1 MSQQEVT
8 ELRADLTE
16 LLEQDPTI
24 TTSHI
29 ARKIGFSKG
38 TVCRFRKGVY
48 TGNNELIASK
58 IAEYIGSHRIAQKQ
72 ISGELK
78 QIWIVRT
85 STDNIKLVRTR
96 RALDKALATTPE
108 PHVITMWL
116 GMQDIRD
123 VFFSTGSLPNE

>member
-1 MSQQEVT
+1 MNDAEIIRSEFDAL
-8 ELRADLTE
+8 LR
-16 LLEQDPTI
+16 QDPQL
-24 TTSHI
+24 SLSLV

-38 TVCRFRKGVY
+38 TVCRFRKGIY
-48 TGNNELIASK
+48 TGNNELIAAK

-78 QIWIVRT
+78 QIWMVRT

-108 PHVITMWL
+108 AHVITMWL

>member
-1 MSQQEVT
+1 MNDAEIIRA
-8 ELRADLTE
+8 EFDALLR
-16 LLEQDPTI
+16 QDPQL
-24 TTSHI
+24 SLSLV

-38 TVCRFRKGVY
+38 TVCRFRKGIY
-48 TGNNELIASK
+48 TGNNELIAAK

-96 RALDKALATTPE
+96 RALDKALAATPE
-108 PHVITMWL
+108 AHVITMWL

-123 VFFSTGSLPNE
+123 VFFSTGSLPHE

>member
-1 MSQQEVT
+1 MTMNDAEIIRSEFDAL
-8 ELRADLTE
+8 LR
-16 LLEQDPTI
+16 QDPQL
-24 TTSHI
+24 SLSLV

-48 TGNNELIASK
+48 TGNNELIAAK

-108 PHVITMWL
+108 AHVITMWL
-116 GMQDIRD
+116 GMQDTRD

>member
-1 MSQQEVT
+1 MNDAEIIRSEFDALLRQDQQLSLSLV
-8 ELRADLTE
+8 
-16 LLEQDPTI
+16 
-24 TTSHI
+24 

-38 TVCRFRKGVY
+38 TVCRFRKGIY
-48 TGNNELIASK
+48 TGNNDLIASK

-85 STDNIKLVRTR
+85 SPDNIKLVRTR
-96 RALDKALATTPE
+96 RALDKALAATPE
-108 PHVITMWL
+108 ANVITMWL

>member
-1 MSQQEVT
+1 MAINDAEIIRSEFDDL
-8 ELRADLTE
+8 LR
-16 LLEQDPTI
+16 QDPQL
-24 TTSHI
+24 SLSLV

-48 TGNNELIASK
+48 TGNNELIAAK

-96 RALDKALATTPE
+96 RALDKALAATPE
-108 PHVITMWL
+108 AHVITMWL

-123 VFFSTGSLPNE
+123 VFFSTGSLPHE

>member
-1 MSQQEVT
+1 MAINDAEIIRSEFDDL
-8 ELRADLTE
+8 LR
-16 LLEQDPTI
+16 QDPQL
-24 TTSHI
+24 SLSLV

-48 TGNNELIASK
+48 TGNNELIAAK

-85 STDNIKLVRTR
+85 SPDNIKLVRTR
-96 RALDKALATTPE
+96 RALDKALAATPE
-108 PHVITMWL
+108 ANVITMWL

>member
-1 MSQQEVT
+1 MNDAEIIRSEFDAL
-8 ELRADLTE
+8 LR
-16 LLEQDPTI
+16 QDPQL
-24 TTSHI
+24 SLSLV

-48 TGNNELIASK
+48 TGNNELIATK

-108 PHVITMWL
+108 AHVITMWL

>member
-1 MSQQEVT
+1 MNDAEIIRSEFDAL
-8 ELRADLTE
+8 LR
-16 LLEQDPTI
+16 QDPQL
-24 TTSHI
+24 SLSLV

-96 RALDKALATTPE
+96 RALDKALANTPE
-108 PHVITMWL
+108 AHVITMWL

>member
-1 MSQQEVT
+1 MIINEINSVRHELNEILETEPTVT
-8 ELRADLTE
+8 A
-16 LLEQDPTI
+16 
-24 TTSHI
+24 SSI
-29 ARKIGFSKG
+29 ARKIGLSKG

-48 TGNNELIASK
+48 TGNNELIAAK

-108 PHVITMWL
+108 AHVITMWL
-116 GMQDIRD
+116 GMQDTRD
-123 VFFSTGSLPNE
+123 VFFSTGGLDD